1 MPRKMDFELKNLN
14 AVKNRF
20 CGRPQTKLFYFA
32 FFFFFCDM
40 AKFACNK
47 VIIIIILLLFII

>member
-32 FFFFFCDM
+32 FFFFFLRYGEICM
-40 AKFACNK
+40 Q
-47 VIIIIILLLFII
+47 